1 VTTLLAAEGLCR
13 RYGSLVAVDALDLRL
28 DEGER
33 HAVIG
38 PNGAGKTTLLD
49 LLAGAC
55 RPDRGRITFAGR
67 DITGLG
73 ASRRARLGIG
83 RTHQRPAVWPSLTTL
98 DNVMLAGWYAHRR
111 ARRRAVAVDL
121 LERVGLGSGG
131 LGSGGLAAAPAAS
144 LSHGQR
150 RQLEIAMALAGAPRL
165 LLLDEPA
172 AGLSAAELDLL
183 RDLLAELPR
192 TVTVLLVE
200 HRLDLVFALADTVT
214 VLSEGRPVDSGTP
227 AEITA
232 SQAVRRVYAGAPP
245 AGLFDLEAAG

>member
-1 VTTLLAAEGLCR
+1 
-13 RYGSLVAVDALDLRL
+13 
-28 DEGER
+28 
-33 HAVIG
+33 
-38 PNGAGKTTLLD
+38 
-49 LLAGAC
+49 
-55 RPDRGRITFAGR
+55 
-67 DITGLG
+67 
-73 ASRRARLGIG
+73 
-83 RTHQRPAVWPSLTTL
+83 
-98 DNVMLAGWYAHRR
+98 
-111 ARRRAVAVDL
+111 
-121 LERVGLGSGG
+121 
-131 LGSGGLAAAPAAS
+131 
-144 LSHGQR
+144 
-150 RQLEIAMALAGAPRL
+150 MALAGAPRL

-245 AGLFDLEAAG
+245 AGPFDLEAAG